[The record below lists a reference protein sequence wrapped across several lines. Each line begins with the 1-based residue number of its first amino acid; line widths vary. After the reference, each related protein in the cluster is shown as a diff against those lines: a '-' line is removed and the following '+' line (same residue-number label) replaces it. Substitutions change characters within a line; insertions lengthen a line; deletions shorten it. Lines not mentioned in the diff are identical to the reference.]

1 MRNKIGNW
9 PDIFKNSDKI
19 SKMKIISVDD
29 CFASQ
34 DDVSTDC
41 TSDELLAR
49 MLQEKF
55 DDEYCQA
62 QPRDGRTI
70 NHPVKICPAEDLED
84 DEILDEQAEHIKA
97 FESRDKK

>member
-1 MRNKIGNW
+1 ML
-9 PDIFKNSDKI
+9 DKLN
-19 SKMKIISVDD
+19 IISVEE

-34 DDVSTDC
+34 EDASTDC

-70 NHPVKICPAEDLED
+70 NHPVKICPQHESDED
-84 DEILDEQAEHIKA
+84 DLRDEQAEHIRA
-97 FESRDKK
+97 FESRNHQ

>member
-1 MRNKIGNW
+1 
-9 PDIFKNSDKI
+9 
-19 SKMKIISVDD
+19 MKIISVDD

-70 NHPVKICPAEDLED
+70 NHPVKICPADDLED

-97 FESRDKK
+97 FESRDKNRI